1 MGMFF
6 DEFEVGKKY
15 ISANRTVREADI
27 QQFAGL
33 SADYNPLH
41 TDETYIRDNTQYKR
55 CIAHGALTFAMSTGF
70 VFQDGL
76 TAGTSLGFLGTEIKW
91 PHPVYPGDTIHLE
104 TTILEKRES
113 KKPTRGVII
122 MSRNVVNQ
130 DGDVC
135 MESTA
140 TVMVRR
146 KQPDSAGG

>member
-1 MGMFF
+1 MGLLY
-6 DEFEVGKKY
+6 DEFEIGKKY
-15 ISANRTVREADI
+15 VSAGRTVREADI

-41 TDETYIRDNTQYKR
+41 TNEQYIKDHTQYKS

-91 PHPVYPGDTIHLE
+91 THPVYPGDTIHLE
-104 TTILEKRES
+104 TTILEKRET
-113 KKPTRGVII
+113 KTPGRGIVI
-122 MSRNVVNQ
+122 MSRNIFNQ
-130 DGDVC
+130 DGDLC
-135 MESTA
+135 MESKA

-146 KQPDSAGG
+146 